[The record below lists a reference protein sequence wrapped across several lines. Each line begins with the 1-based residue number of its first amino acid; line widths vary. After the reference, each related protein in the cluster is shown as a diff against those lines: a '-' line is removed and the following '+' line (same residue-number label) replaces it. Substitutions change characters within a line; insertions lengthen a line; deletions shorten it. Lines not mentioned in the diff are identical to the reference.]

1 MVELMRG
8 NAQRIAEEGA
18 ALVFAEIPSYAG
30 SHVPRES
37 LVWSVLQHTERATD
51 ALVARRIPRPE
62 DIDDL
67 RIPTDRARRG
77 VPIEDMLHAVRLV
90 FGIVRDHFIEWAFEL
105 RLETRLVLEGTRI
118 LWEVTDVVTSRY
130 ATAHREEE
138 LEIARRDERQRIEF
152 LRALVSGSISSAELH
167 LRAAGFGLPL
177 DGSYVAFRA
186 RSQADPAELTRAMS
200 AWANAMQRPT
210 FFAPLGSD
218 IAGVSTV
225 APSPQVTATVGIAQ
239 PCDLHSITGSFRMA
253 SRALEVGVAFGQLG
267 VVSLESLSLRM
278 AVASEHDVGDLMVR
292 RYVQP
297 LDEEGEFGEVLKQSV
312 RAFLEA
318 DLNTESAA
326 RTLVVHPNTLRHRL
340 HRFEE
345 LTGADLSSSLGRM
358 EVWWALERRAWGC
371 ATGEA

>member
-1 MVELMRG
+1 MRA
-8 NAQRIAEEGA
+8 NAESIAEEGA
-18 ALVFAEIPSYAG
+18 DRVFADIPSYAESG
-30 SHVPRES
+30 VPRDS
-37 LVWSVLQHTERATD
+37 LVWSGLLHTERAVD
-51 ALVARRIPRPE
+51 ALVARRSQQPE

-77 VPIEDMLHAVRLV
+77 VPVEDMLHAVRLV
-90 FGIVRDHFIEWAFEL
+90 FGGVRDHFIEWAFEL
-105 RLETRLVLEGTRI
+105 HLEPRLILEGTRI
-118 LWEVTDVVTSRY
+118 LWEVTDVVTRRY

-152 LRALVSGSISSAELH
+152 LRGLVSGSMSSAELH
-167 LRAAGFGLPL
+167 LRAAAFGLPL
-177 DGSYVAFRA
+177 EGSYVAFRA
-186 RSQADPAELTRAMS
+186 RPQVDPAELTRELS
-200 AWANAMQRPT
+200 AWTNRMQRPT

-225 APSPQVTATVGIAQ
+225 APSLRDLATVGVAD
-239 PCDLHSITGSFRMA
+239 PCDLHSIASSFRMA
-253 SRALEVGVAFGQLG
+253 SRALEVGIAFGQTG

-297 LDEEGEFGEVLKQSV
+297 LEAEGEFGEVLEQSV
-312 RAFLEA
+312 RAFLDA

-326 RTLVVHPNTLRHRL
+326 RALVVHPNTLRHRL
-340 HRFEE
+340 HRFED
-345 LTGADLSSSLGRM
+345 LTGADLSSSIGRM
-358 EVWWALERRAWGC
+358 EIWWALERRVWGC